1 MTQSW
6 YIFKITINANL
17 IKDFLSM
24 LRLHDVLTHAW
35 SHSIRQQMSSFFFLV
50 PCGQQQAIFIKKQF
64 YRRSRLVSGN
74 LSLFNGYFVHC
85 WQAQSQ
91 KLQSS
96 FSPFDYIAWYNYF
109 DYIAWYNYA
118 PNKRG
123 NQCRHTSCVAKHLKW
138 IEKSTQQIEVAS
150 YCDTFPGLPLPQ
162 PLCPSPHSALPCGH
176 KAFSWVLRILRWR
189 GCPWE
194 WNKVG

>member
-1 MTQSW
+1 MWLNPDICENTV
-6 YIFKITINANL
+6 NASL
-17 IKDFLSM
+17 IKIFFSM
-24 LRLHDVLTHAW
+24 LRFHDVLTHAW
-35 SHSIRQQMSSFFFLV
+35 SHSIRQQMSSFFFPV

-96 FSPFDYIAWYNYF
+96 FSPFDYIAWYNY
-109 DYIAWYNYA
+109 A

-123 NQCRHTSCVAKHLKW
+123 NQCRHTSCVAKHLK
-138 IEKSTQQIEVAS
+138 
-150 YCDTFPGLPLPQ
+150 
-162 PLCPSPHSALPCGH
+162 
-176 KAFSWVLRILRWR
+176 
-189 GCPWE
+189 
-194 WNKVG
+194 